1 VNNLKATLK
10 IRGMKSRNLMYDNY
24 SILKKEFIILT
35 LLIFCYYILGI
46 NKKMYGGNM
55 LDKVKVQEVLDKVRP
70 SLQADGGDCELI
82 NITEDNVV
90 EVRLQGACGSCPMAT
105 LTLKAG
111 IERVL
116 KEEIPE
122 VKEVISV

>member
-1 VNNLKATLK
+1 
-10 IRGMKSRNLMYDNY
+10 
-24 SILKKEFIILT
+24 
-35 LLIFCYYILGI
+35 
-46 NKKMYGGNM
+46 M
-55 LDKVKVQEVLDKVRP
+55 LDKAKVQEVLDKVRP
-70 SLQADGGDCELI
+70 ALQADGGDCELV
-82 NITEDNVV
+82 NIREDGVV

-116 KEEIPE
+116 KEELPE